1 MDRFS
6 NALIASILVTILLAA
21 PVLAFADNDG
31 LHRLT
36 TPVGGV
42 AFEIVGQVTNF
53 PPAGAGQPATSKQYG
68 YLSLINGLGA
78 DQIFTTAIPA
88 LQNETTGRFSFFTDA
103 VTERRFPP
111 RSSVIAFGCIFALP

>member
-1 MDRFS
+1 MDRFN

-42 AFEIVGQVTNF
+42 AFEVVGQVTNF
-53 PPAGAGQPATSKQYG
+53 PPAGAGQPATSKRP
-68 YLSLINGLGA
+68 STTSFKSMGA
-78 DQIFTTAIPA
+78 RSPA
-88 LQNETTGRFSFFTDA
+88 G
-103 VTERRFPP
+103 VRRPRRDPP
-111 RSSVIAFGCIFALP
+111 ARRNDWNQSENNTRH